1 MQRPAI
7 AGLWNVQVK
16 SSKGEAAWQLIV
28 RQADRGPITPKP
40 PGVATPPEVLEACG
54 LDVGH
59 FYELLRWLVE
69 HELVQVAGEYPFEE
83 IRLTPAAAAEFGGPS
98 PLV

>member
-1 MQRPAI
+1 VDQRSVSQIVAAAPPA
-7 AGLWNVQVK
+7 ARKLL
-16 SSKGEAAWQLIV
+16 ALIV
-28 RQADRGPITPKP
+28 RQADHGPIHPKP

-69 HELVQVAGEYPFEE
+69 QELVQVSGEYPFEE
-83 IRLTPAAAAEFGGPS
+83 IRLTPAAAAEFGGPR
-98 PLV
+98 PPG

>member
-1 MQRPAI
+1 MMDQPAVREI
-7 AGLWNVQVK
+7 VA
-16 SSKGEAAWQLIV
+16 SAPPAARKLLALIV
-28 RQADRGPITPKP
+28 RQADRGPINPKP

-59 FYELLRWLVE
+59 FYELLQWLVE

-83 IRLTPAAAAEFGGPS
+83 IRLTPAAAAEFGGSS